1 MMNLRSGIMSDVGE
15 RIEKITAKTLG
26 RDPAMVRQSS
36 NFSLDL
42 GADSLDTVALVMD
55 LEDEFGIEI
64 SDSEAMDIVTV
75 EQATEF
81 ISERLM
87 WEADVITAEDR
98 AIIEEKT

>member
-26 RDPAMVRQSS
+26 VDPAMVRQSS

-55 LEDEFGIEI
+55 LEDEFTIEI
-64 SDSEAMDIVTV
+64 SDMEAADIVTV
-75 EQATEF
+75 EQATTF
-81 ISERLM
+81 ITERLNG
-87 WEADVITAEDR
+87 
-98 AIIEEKT
+98 